1 MEKTLLIM
9 GIIKSADMMKFEA
22 IISVALVGG
31 TCGDCT
37 AGIVLKYVGVCALH
51 ASLYGHGNCSEQR
64 KNMKRLNT

>member
-22 IISVALVGG
+22 IISVASVGG

-37 AGIVLKYVGVCALH
+37 AGIVLKNVGGRALH
-51 ASLYGHGNCSEQR
+51 ASLHSHSPCSEQR
-64 KNMKRLNT
+64 NNMKRLNT